1 MEMPN
6 YNYFKVNQVSR
17 YSNVSAFISFLQSLS
32 FIYQV
37 GRERGREEATHSFS
51 SGDMVQ
57 VSEGELVNLKG
68 KVLTVDGNTIL
79 ILPKHEDL
87 TVRISFHRFL

>member
-1 MEMPN
+1 M
-6 YNYFKVNQVSR
+6 
-17 YSNVSAFISFLQSLS
+17 
-32 FIYQV
+32 
-37 GRERGREEATHSFS
+37 GRDRGREEATHSFS
-51 SGDMVQ
+51 PGDMVQ

-87 TVRISFHRFL
+87 TVCI